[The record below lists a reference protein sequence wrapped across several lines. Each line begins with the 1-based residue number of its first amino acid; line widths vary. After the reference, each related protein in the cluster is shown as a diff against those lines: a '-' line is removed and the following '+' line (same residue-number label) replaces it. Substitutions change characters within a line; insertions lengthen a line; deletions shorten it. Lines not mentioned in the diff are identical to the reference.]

1 MVNVKLDF
9 LKINSE
15 SSSTTLIDNL
25 ELQLTPN
32 NIYSVL
38 GKNGTGKTSLILAVT
53 KLLDRRK
60 FSYKGVVKF
69 FGKDIFHLPQSE
81 LVKFRAENIRY
92 VFQDPIGCLDPLKNI
107 GYFFE
112 RFQFSEVEINEQFNY
127 FQLPS
132 YDKIKKLH
140 PYELSVGM
148 AQRVNIVL
156 SLLAKPKLLI
166 LDEPTSALDLPIA
179 NLLLQR
185 LKQFAAQENNM
196 VLIVTQDI
204 VFAKKVSN
212 FMAVLADKTL
222 STFRSVETLN
232 GNDAESA
239 LADFLNM
246 YNEIIN

>member
-9 LKINSE
+9 LEINSE
-15 SSSTTLIDNL
+15 SSSTTLIENL
-25 ELQLTPN
+25 EFQLTHN
-32 NIYSVL
+32 NIYTIL
-38 GKNGTGKTSLILAVT
+38 GKNGTGKTTVILAIT
-53 KLLDRRK
+53 NLLDQHK
-60 FSYKGVVKF
+60 FSYKGIVKF

-112 RFQFSEVEINEQFNY
+112 RFQFPEVEINEQFNY

-132 YDKIKKLH
+132 YNKIKKLH

-148 AQRVNIVL
+148 AQRVNIIL

-179 NLLLQR
+179 NLLLER
-185 LKQFAAQENNM
+185 LKQFTAQDNNM

-204 VFAKKVSN
+204 VFAKKASDYI
-212 FMAVLADKTL
+212 AVLDNKTL
-222 STFRSVETLN
+222 STFQRTDELID
-232 GNDAESA
+232 GNADSA
-239 LADFLNM
+239 LTDFINT
-246 YNEIIN
+246 YNEIMN